1 MIELSDGNRLTH
13 FMSSVWKFLAFGS
26 IFALLALSV
35 TGPLSADGCYICSPG
50 SSEACKHY
58 CRYRGD
64 DDWENRKKCQNAGCD
79 IAGTASCPAGG
90 NYQVCY
96 VMDALHLLA
105 MRYGILLNSVSP

>member
-1 MIELSDGNRLTH
+1 M
-13 FMSSVWKFLAFGS
+13 KLAFQVWAS
-26 IFALLALSV
+26 AAICAALIFASAS
-35 TGPLSADGCYICSPG
+35 PLSAEGCYICKPG

-79 IAGTASCPAGG
+79 IAGTASCPNGG

-96 VMDALHLLA
+96 VMDALHILA
-105 MRYGILLNSVSP
+105 MRYGILLNSVAP